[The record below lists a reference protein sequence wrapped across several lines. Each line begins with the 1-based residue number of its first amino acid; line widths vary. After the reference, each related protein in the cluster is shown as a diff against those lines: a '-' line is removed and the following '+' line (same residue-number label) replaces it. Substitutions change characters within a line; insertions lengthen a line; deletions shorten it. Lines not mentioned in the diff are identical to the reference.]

1 MCFLSLRGWF
11 LSRGVLN
18 HTETDLFNGMVRN
31 DAYKGNLGR
40 NPFNFQLFDLNAVRL
55 TVNGEETP
63 YSGIDLIGGKKI
75 DGYNTLFSGSG
86 DMNCGHG
93 IDIDREEWEQGYGLF
108 RLDTTPAG
116 SGHPDHLIP
125 NRSGNVNLYLK
136 FGTETHAVL
145 NLIVYA
151 EFQNQLEID
160 RNRRVVYD
168 LSQGA

>member
-1 MCFLSLRGWF
+1 M
-11 LSRGVLN
+11 
-18 HTETDLFNGMVRN
+18 
-31 DAYKGNLGR
+31 
-40 NPFNFQLFDLNAVRL
+40 
-55 TVNGEETP
+55 P

-108 RLDTTPAG
+108 RLDTTPEG

-136 FGTETHAVL
+136 FGTETPAVL